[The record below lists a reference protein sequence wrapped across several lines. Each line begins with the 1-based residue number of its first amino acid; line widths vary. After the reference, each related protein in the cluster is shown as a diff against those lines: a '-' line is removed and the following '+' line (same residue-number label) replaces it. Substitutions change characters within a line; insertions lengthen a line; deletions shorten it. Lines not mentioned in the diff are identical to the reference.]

1 MTKIEPVSVIAP
13 SGPFLVVSDYS
24 VTTSDDDIIEFGEDV
39 TLSVTLEN
47 IGIETAANVMGYF
60 TSDDTFIEIENG
72 SASFGSIAPNSTT
85 TVSSACTF
93 SVSTEVPDEHYFQLL
108 ANIQSSGE
116 TWEETMSLTAYAPL
130 ISVGGFSV
138 TNDDN
143 GNGNLDPGETA
154 DLNVTLSNLGGAD
167 GDNINALLSCDNPNI
182 TINENQDQLGEIED
196 NSTGVVSYVI
206 SASSNIPLGEGVIFD
221 MAVTADNNYT
231 NTGSFIVTVGL
242 ALEDFESGGFTSYP
256 WGFSGYNIQW
266 PGVNPI
272 EDYNIVDT
280 LANAEW
286 GLDSDEYY
294 SGLFSARSAE
304 ITHNQ
309 ASIMHITMD
318 VIEDDEISFYYRV
331 ACEYSPSGDFF
342 YDGLIFSIDGDI
354 VEHYQPTGNGQ
365 SPWTHVS
372 HPVTSGLHT
381 FSWAYVKDGSDGG
394 TYLDEDAAFVDY
406 IIFPA
411 STSSGPSELQVT
423 VEYMADWNM
432 VGLPVNLEDA
442 HYESL
447 FPDAIPFTLYSFDG
461 GYELETDME
470 LGTGYLLRFSQIGN
484 SVITGLPIDDITL
497 SLTEGWNLISGISY
511 PLDINAIIDS
521 DNLIIPGTVY
531 GFEEEGYTLV
541 ETMVP
546 GYGYWV
552 RSTGDGEITLSSSAP
567 SGRIITCQKL
577 EDANTL
583 VLNNT
588 TLYFGKDIPLK
599 EQFRYSMPPKPPP
612 GAFDA
617 RFKDGWKLVKD
628 YGEIEV
634 MPISETLTIGYEIN
648 VDIGEN
654 NNWLLTSE
662 SGKDYILEN
671 SGEITIPSAERFTL
685 ELKAV
690 VPNIFTLHQNFP
702 NPFNPITTLSYDIP
716 KDSHVRLA
724 IFDMLGNEVA
734 TLVSSNQKAGFK
746 SIQWNAKDSFGKSVS
761 AGVYLYQ
768 IEAGDFVQTRKMVL
782 LK

>member
-1 MTKIEPVSVIAP
+1 
-13 SGPFLVVSDYS
+13 
-24 VTTSDDDIIEFGEDV
+24 
-39 TLSVTLEN
+39 
-47 IGIETAANVMGYF
+47 
-60 TSDDTFIEIENG
+60 
-72 SASFGSIAPNSTT
+72 
-85 TVSSACTF
+85 
-93 SVSTEVPDEHYFQLL
+93 
-108 ANIQSSGE
+108 
-116 TWEETMSLTAYAPL
+116 
-130 ISVGGFSV
+130 
-138 TNDDN
+138 
-143 GNGNLDPGETA
+143 
-154 DLNVTLSNLGGAD
+154 
-167 GDNINALLSCDNPNI
+167 
-182 TINENQDQLGEIED
+182 
-196 NSTGVVSYVI
+196 
-206 SASSNIPLGEGVIFD
+206 
-221 MAVTADNNYT
+221 
-231 NTGSFIVTVGL
+231 
-242 ALEDFESGGFTSYP
+242 
-256 WGFSGYNIQW
+256 
-266 PGVNPI
+266 
-272 EDYNIVDT
+272 
-280 LANAEW
+280 
-286 GLDSDEYY
+286 
-294 SGLFSARSAE
+294 
-304 ITHNQ
+304 
-309 ASIMHITMD
+309 MHITMD

-365 SPWTHVS
+365 SPWTHAS

-497 SLTEGWNLISGISY
+497 SITEGWNLISGISY

-577 EDANTL
+577 EDTNTL

-588 TLYFGKDIPLK
+588 TLYFGKDVPLK

-628 YGEIEV
+628 YG
-634 MPISETLTIGYEIN
+634 
-648 VDIGEN
+648 DC
-654 NNWLLTSE
+654 LLYTS
-662 SGKDYILEN
+662 
-671 SGEITIPSAERFTL
+671 PSPR
-685 ELKAV
+685 
-690 VPNIFTLHQNFP
+690 
-702 NPFNPITTLSYDIP
+702 D
-716 KDSHVRLA
+716 R
-724 IFDMLGNEVA
+724 G
-734 TLVSSNQKAGFK
+734 
-746 SIQWNAKDSFGKSVS
+746 
-761 AGVYLYQ
+761 
-768 IEAGDFVQTRKMVL
+768 
-782 LK
+782 